1 MDILY
6 TALVVLHFV
15 GIAAIAFGFF
25 KELVKKTFG
34 VNVAMLHGASTQ
46 LLTGILL
53 VGLHESGSLDSD
65 YVVDHTK
72 IAIKLIIAIA
82 IIAMYSIGKR
92 KSEQRLYWAL
102 IGALTLVS
110 PTLMFACFNLDSAL
124 IKAIFA

>member
-1 MDILY
+1 MEILY

-15 GIAAIAFGFF
+15 GIAAIGYGFF
-25 KELVKKTFG
+25 KELAKKTFG

-46 LLTGILL
+46 LLTGVLL

-92 KSEQRLYWAL
+92 KSEQKLYWAL
-102 IGALTLVS
+102 IGALTLTNFVI
-110 PTLMFACFNLDSAL
+110 AYAL
-124 IKAIFA
+124 

>member
-6 TALVVLHFV
+6 KVLFVLHFV
-15 GIAAIAFGFF
+15 GIAAIGYGFF
-25 KELVKKTFG
+25 KELAKKTFG

-72 IAIKLIIAIA
+72 IAIKLVVAIA
-82 IIAMYSIGKR
+82 VIAMYSLGKR
-92 KSEQRLYWAL
+92 KSEQKLYWAL
-102 IGALTLVS
+102 IGALTLANIVV
-110 PTLMFACFNLDSAL
+110 AYAL
-124 IKAIFA
+124 

>member
-6 TALVVLHFV
+6 KVLFVLHFV
-15 GIAAIAFGFF
+15 GIAAIGYGFF
-25 KELVKKTFG
+25 KELAKKTFG

-46 LLTGILL
+46 LLTGVLL

-92 KSEQRLYWAL
+92 KAEQKLYWAL
-102 IGALTLVS
+102 IGGLTLTNIVI
-110 PTLMFACFNLDSAL
+110 AYAL
-124 IKAIFA
+124 

>member
-1 MDILY
+1 MEIIY

-15 GIAAIAFGFF
+15 GIVAIGYGFF
-25 KELVKKTFG
+25 KELAKKTFG

-72 IAIKLIIAIA
+72 IAIKLLIAIA
-82 IIAMYSIGKR
+82 VIAMYSIGKR
-92 KSEQRLYWAL
+92 KSEQKLYWAL
-102 IGALTLVS
+102 IGFFTLTNTVLAYV
-110 PTLMFACFNLDSAL
+110 L
-124 IKAIFA
+124 

>member
-6 TALVVLHFV
+6 KVLLVLHFV
-15 GIAAIAFGFF
+15 GIVAIGYGFF
-25 KELVKKTFG
+25 KELAKKTFG

-46 LLTGILL
+46 LLTGVLL

-72 IAIKLIIAIA
+72 IAIKLIISIA

-92 KSEQRLYWAL
+92 KSEKKIYWAL
-102 IGALTLVS
+102 IGALTLTNIVIAQV
-110 PTLMFACFNLDSAL
+110 L
-124 IKAIFA
+124 